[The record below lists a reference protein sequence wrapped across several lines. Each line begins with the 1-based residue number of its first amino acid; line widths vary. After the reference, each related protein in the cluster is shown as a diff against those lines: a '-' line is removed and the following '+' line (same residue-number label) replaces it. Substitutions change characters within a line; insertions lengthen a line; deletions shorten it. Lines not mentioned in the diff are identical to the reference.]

1 MGKALYR
8 KYRSKSLDEIV
19 GQQHI
24 TTALKNALQA
34 QKVSH
39 AYLFTGPRGVG
50 KTSVARILAHAVNGL
65 PYTED
70 ATHIDIIEIDA
81 ASNRRIDE
89 IRDLRDK
96 VHIAPSSASFKVYII
111 DEVHMLT
118 KEAFNALLKTL
129 EEPPAHVIFILATTE
144 VHKVPET
151 IISRTQRFTFRPIS
165 VDDMVTQLKRIAKAE
180 KLRIS
185 DEALQLIA
193 EHSEGS
199 FRDSISLLDQV
210 TKAAT
215 TIDRRHVEAMLGLAA
230 REAIEQLATALAQ
243 KDVRQ
248 VVHILTTSQQHGTSA
263 VFLAKQLGRYLKDA
277 LIAGRSVLDPR
288 QTISLLEQLLKV
300 PVSPEP
306 AELLEL
312 ILLNAVVAQQPV
324 TATSAQPPL
333 QNDGSRQSKVA
344 KSASSPPRTTTA
356 QTQGIEEIWQ
366 PLLDTLKQQHNT
378 LYGILRMASPVIE
391 NEHLVLECRFPFHK
405 KRINEQ
411 KTQAIIRDILKQQT
425 GTTYAVTARVK
436 VNEYAGDDA
445 GQGGSRATDPNAA
458 VETISNIFGSAE
470 VLES

>member
-24 TTALKNALQA
+24 TTALKHALQA

-65 PYTED
+65 PYSED

-165 VDDMVTQLKRIAKAE
+165 VESMVGQLKRIAKAE
-180 KLRIS
+180 KLQVS

-210 TKAAT
+210 TKGSGK
-215 TIDRRHVEAMLGLAA
+215 IDRQHVEAMLGLAA
-230 REAIEQLATALAQ
+230 RETIEQLAAALAK
-243 KDVRQ
+243 KDVKQ
-248 VVHILTTSQQHGTSA
+248 VVKLLTTSQEHGTSA
-263 VFLAKQLGRYLKDA
+263 VFLAKQLGRHLKDM
-277 LIAGRSVLDPR
+277 LIAGRPALEPR
-288 QTISLLEQLLKV
+288 KTISLLEALLKV
-300 PVSPEP
+300 PASPDP

-312 ILLNAVVAQQPV
+312 ILLDAVVAQQTETTYSTKPPV
-324 TATSAQPPL
+324 KTDNT
-333 QNDGSRQSKVA
+333 RQAKIA
-344 KSASSPPRTTTA
+344 KSVSPPHTA
-356 QTQGIEEIWQ
+356 VSRDQGVEVIWQ
-366 PLLDTLKQQHNT
+366 PLLDTLKQHHNT
-378 LYGILRMASPVIE
+378 LYGILRMATPVIE
-391 NEHLVLECRFPFHK
+391 NERLILECRFPFHQ

-411 KTQAIIRDILKQQT
+411 KTQTIIRDILRQQT
-425 GTTYAVTARVK
+425 GASYTVMARLGGSEPV
-436 VNEYAGDDA
+436 GDGA
-445 GQGGSRATDPNAA
+445 GQGSPPAIDPNAA
-458 VETISNIFGSAE
+458 MQTISNIFGGAE

>member
-24 TTALKNALQA
+24 TTALKHALQA

-65 PYTED
+65 PYSED

-96 VHIAPSSASFKVYII
+96 VHVAPSSASFKVYII

-165 VDDMVTQLKRIAKAE
+165 VEDMLGQLKRIAKAE
-180 KLRIS
+180 KLQVS

-210 TKAAT
+210 TKGSVK
-215 TIDRRHVEAMLGLAA
+215 IDRQHVEAMLGLAA
-230 REAIEQLATALAQ
+230 RETIEQLATALAK
-243 KDVRQ
+243 KDVKQ
-248 VVHILTTSQQHGTSA
+248 VVTLLKTSQEHGTSA
-263 VFLAKQLGRYLKDA
+263 VFLAKQLGRHLKDM
-277 LIAGRSVLDPR
+277 LIAGRPALEPSK
-288 QTISLLEQLLKV
+288 TISLLEALLKV
-300 PVSPEP
+300 PASPDP

-312 ILLNAVVAQQPV
+312 ILLDAVVEQQVETTHLANPPIK
-324 TATSAQPPL
+324 TDSA
-333 QNDGSRQSKVA
+333 RQSKVA
-344 KSASSPPRTTTA
+344 KSVSPPPPTA
-356 QTQGIEEIWQ
+356 VSQGQSVEVIWQ
-366 PLLDTLKQQHNT
+366 PLLNTLKQHHNT
-378 LYGILRMASPVIE
+378 LYGILRMATPVIE
-391 NEHLVLECRFPFHK
+391 NERLILECRFPFHQ

-411 KTQAIIRDILKQQT
+411 KTQTIIRNILRQQT
-425 GTTYAVTARVK
+425 GASYTVMARLGCSEPV
-436 VNEYAGDDA
+436 GDGA
-445 GQGGSRATDPNAA
+445 GQGSPPAIDPNAA
-458 VETISNIFGSAE
+458 VQTISNIFGGAE